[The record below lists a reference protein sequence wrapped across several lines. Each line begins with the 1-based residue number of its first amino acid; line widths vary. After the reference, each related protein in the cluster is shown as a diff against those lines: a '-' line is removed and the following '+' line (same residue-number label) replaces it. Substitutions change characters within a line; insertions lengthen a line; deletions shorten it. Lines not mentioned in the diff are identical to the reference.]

1 MGSIPGWELRSC
13 NLRNTAKKEWK
24 TSLNYILKRSRKD
37 GSNPKAHKDSLLL
50 ASYLGA
56 FEPLGTYL
64 LPCVVSRIM
73 PPSFP
78 MCVHARTHTQPVYSH
93 GRALKS
99 KDTLLSGV
107 RGRCD
112 YGRTEGRYTA
122 DSEDRG
128 RGYELMGGL

>member
-1 MGSIPGWELRSC
+1 M
-13 NLRNTAKKEWK
+13 
-24 TSLNYILKRSRKD
+24 LKRSWKD
-37 GSNPKAHKDSLLL
+37 SPNAKAHKDSLLL

-78 MCVHARTHTQPVYSH
+78 MCVCVCACTHTH
-93 GRALKS
+93 TTCLFTWALKS

-112 YGRTEGRYTA
+112 YGRTEGCYIA
-122 DSEDRG
+122 DIEDRG
-128 RGYELMGGL
+128 RGYERRSMGGLWKVEKATEQILPWCLWIGTHPC